1 MAFCRREGPRR
12 QVPHNRGVRS
22 RRIRIFVLA
31 LLPLALAALGAALAQ
46 QAATT
51 SDPEALRQQLQTI
64 NRKKS
69 RVQRKLAAVKS
80 RQRQIARELKRINS
94 RIARTESQLRT
105 VTEEL
110 ERARLELDRAKLRS
124 QASQLQLEEYRT
136 LVADRLVAI
145 YQQGDTTS
153 VEAFLSSTSF
163 TDFANRLYLLDQVV
177 SKDGELLEEF
187 EAAYAEAEQRR
198 AEVAEKERA
207 LAALRESIRKK
218 RDGAASERER
228 KDREKRNLE
237 RDRAVWERALAEL
250 ERNSR
255 EVTTLLRRMERTPE
269 GRKRL
274 ATPWKGKLRKPVNG
288 RITSK
293 FGYRIHPIYKVR
305 KMHTGVDIAA
315 SRGTPIHA
323 AAGGV
328 VVHSGR
334 WGGYGNCIIIDH
346 GGGLATLYAHCSSL
360 AVAVGEKVKQGQ
372 VIGRVGSTGLS
383 TGPHLHFE
391 VRKNGTPVD
400 PMGEL

>member
-1 MAFCRREGPRR
+1 MVFRRREGPRR
-12 QVPHNRGVRS
+12 QVAHNTGFRS
-22 RRIRIFVLA
+22 RRIRVFLIS
-31 LLPLALAALGAALAQ
+31 LLPLLLLAFGAALARQ
-46 QAATT
+46 TAA
-51 SDPEALRQQLQTI
+51 DPDALRHQLDTI

-69 RVQRKLAAVKS
+69 RVQRKLAAVKR
-80 RQRQIARELKRINS
+80 RQREIARELKRIDS
-94 RIARTESQLRT
+94 RLAKTESQLRD
-105 VTEEL
+105 VTQEL

-124 QASQLQLEEYRT
+124 QSAELQLEEYRN
-136 LVADRLVAI
+136 LVAERLVAI

-177 SKDGELLEEF
+177 SSDGELLDEF

-207 LAALRESIRKK
+207 LAALQESIRQE
-218 RDGAASERER
+218 RDGAASE
-228 KDREKRNLE
+228 KQKKSREKRDLA
-237 RDRAVWERALAEL
+237 RDRAVWERSLAEL

-255 EVTTLLRRMERTPE
+255 EVTALLRRMERTPE
-269 GRKRL
+269 GQKRL
-274 ATPWKGKLRKPVNG
+274 TTPWKGRLRRPVSG

-305 KMHTGVDIAA
+305 KMHTGVDFAA

-323 AAGGV
+323 AAAGV

-334 WGGYGNCIIIDH
+334 WGGYGNCVIIDH

-372 VIGRVGSTGLS
+372 VIARVGSTGLA

-400 PMGEL
+400 PMKEF